1 MYIMSAA
8 SGEQKPAT
16 PPSTPETETK
26 AVTLKST
33 PKDEV
38 FEELYSQLMSK
49 IGDLQVNS
57 RTTMLAMR
65 YGMELVEATKL
76 KGEEQKQMVL
86 KMVRKLIIDAPISDE
101 KEKLCLDLIDDGI
114 MSQTIDLI
122 IDATR
127 GNLSINSAIGKAV
140 DIAKTTNC
148 CGLM

>member
-1 MYIMSAA
+1 MYIMSAV
-8 SGEQKPAT
+8 SGEKKPAT
-16 PPSTPETETK
+16 PPSSPKTT
-26 AVTLKST
+26 T

-38 FEELYSQLMSK
+38 FEELYSQLISK

-57 RTTMLAMR
+57 RSTMLAMR

-127 GNLSINSAIGKAV
+127 GNLSINSAINKVV
-140 DIAKTTNC
+140 DIAKTTKC
-148 CGLM
+148 CGLL